1 MRLLRYALALTLLG
15 VVTVILKDR
24 TRDPE
29 RRVMDDVARAGVP
42 GRFVR
47 LRDGVTHYETASPDS
62 GRAVVLAAG
71 FSVPAY
77 FSDSLYQRLA
87 DSGFRV
93 LRYDYHGRG
102 WSFGAAILTSFA
114 ARHPDPV
121 RSLIYVDPVSNTGRQ
136 LRPAGTLAARLGH
149 PHGVPGRDRRE
160 RCSPSCP
167 GPPWFRWTR
176 PRTCPDSSVPTPWLK
191 SRPVPE
197 Q

>member
-136 LRPAGTLAARLGH
+136 LRSEERSALARDIHMVFRGGTDASAAHPRAPAALVPVDSAAHVPRLER
-149 PHGVPGRDRRE
+149 PDAVAEESPG
-160 RCSPSCP
+160 S
-167 GPPWFRWTR
+167 
-176 PRTCPDSSVPTPWLK
+176 
-191 SRPVPE
+191 
-197 Q
+197 

>member
-15 VVTVILKDR
+15 VVTVILTDR

-136 LRPAGTLAARLGH
+136 LRPEERSALAWDIHMVFRGGTDASAAH
-149 PHGVPGRDRRE
+149 PRAPGRPGSGGLGRARAPTRASRR
-160 RCSPSCP
+160 R
-167 GPPWFRWTR
+167 G
-176 PRTCPDSSVPTPWLK
+176 
-191 SRPVPE
+191 
-197 Q
+197 

>member
-15 VVTVILKDR
+15 VVTVVLTDR
-24 TRDPE
+24 TRDPG

-47 LRDGVTHYETASPDS
+47 PRDGVTHYETASPDS

-77 FSDSLYQRLA
+77 FSNSLYQRLA

-102 WSFGAAILTSFA
+102 WSFGAAIFTSFA

-121 RSLIYVDPVSNTGRQ
+121 RSLIYVDPVYNTGRQ
-136 LRPAGTLAARLGH
+136 LRPEERSPLAWDIHMVFRGGTDASAAH
-149 PHGVPGRDRRE
+149 PRAPGR
-160 RCSPSCP
+160 P
-167 GPPWFRWTR
+167 GPGGLGRARAATR
-176 PRTCPDSSVPTPWLK
+176 ASPAPWLK
-191 SRPVPE
+191 LSPGS
-197 Q
+197 